1 MQGYGNVGSWAAV
14 YLQHAGVKVIG
25 VCEFDCNLYKEEG
38 IDTVVSHSIDY
49 HMALL
54 GTQLIIFC

>member
-38 IDTVVSHSIDY
+38 IDTVVSHCIDY
-49 HMALL
+49 
-54 GTQLIIFC
+54 GSFIP